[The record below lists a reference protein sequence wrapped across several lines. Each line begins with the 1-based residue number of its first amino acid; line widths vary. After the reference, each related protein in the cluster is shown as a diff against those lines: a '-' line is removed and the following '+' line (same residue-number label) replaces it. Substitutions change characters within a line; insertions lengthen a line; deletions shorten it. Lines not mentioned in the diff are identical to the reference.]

1 MDCKITV
8 KLPDTLRRR
17 AKAVAALRGETVSD
31 VVRDALEAYIAESME
46 EAEDVRAA
54 DEVEAR
60 LLAGTES
67 IHDHEAVWRE
77 IASREESPASSGMN
91 RPIARRTASS

>member
-8 KLPDTLRRR
+8 KLPDPLRRR

-46 EAEDVRAA
+46 EAEDIRAA

-60 LLAGTES
+60 LVAGAES
-67 IHDHEAVWRE
+67 IHEHEAVWLE
-77 IASREESPASSGMN
+77 IAAGGSS
-91 RPIARRTASS
+91 TASTKRQALC